1 MKPSH
6 KENKLLSEKL
16 KRETELMEKELM
28 LVEKLVTGNNIN
40 LKSLLKTGIN
50 SKNTK
55 KLIENIDKIDIN
67 DHVIKKENPP
77 INILNSKSTLT
88 MNNGPKL
95 SNKNLNKIDE
105 SKLNKANSKG
115 KVIKSAKFTEKND
128 INLNINSNMKINK
141 EQNKIKSNN
150 NIELNKEDLAHTK
163 SNLMTNLTSNT
174 EENEVFLLSNI
185 NMKNNNYG
193 KDNIN
198 NNLTEKEKDQL
209 YWNQLS
215 NKKKAEYKLKYRE
228 VYDFLNEINLSRY
241 IEIFLE
247 EGFNSLELLLMITED
262 FLHKKSFKDH
272 QIKDFIEQI
281 NRQNLQN
288 NSSQI
293 NEIYNNKIN
302 KNTEGPKNVETH
314 EFSINTDDT
323 HFNSSSKNVSICWNC
338 LKSCKEESHKIVDE
352 KSFFP
357 NKVVIIIIIFRFF
370 AQINVKNY
378 LLMKKM

>member
-6 KENKLLSEKL
+6 KENKLLSDKL

-67 DHVIKKENPP
+67 EYVVKKENPP
-77 INILNSKSTLT
+77 LNTINSKSTL
-88 MNNGPKL
+88 NNEPKI

-128 INLNINSNMKINK
+128 INLNINSNTKLTK
-141 EQNKIKSNN
+141 EHNKIKLSN
-150 NIELNKEDLAHTK
+150 NIELRKEDITHTK
-163 SNLMTNLTSNT
+163 SNSITNQSSTT

-185 NMKNNNYG
+185 NMNNNNYG
-193 KDNIN
+193 KDDIN

-215 NKKKAEYKLKYRE
+215 NKKKSEYKFKYRE

-247 EGFNSLELLLMITED
+247 EGFNTLELVLMITEE
-262 FLHKKSFKDH
+262 FLLKKSFKDH
-272 QIKDFIEQI
+272 QIKKFINQI
-281 NRQNLQN
+281 
-288 NSSQI
+288 
-293 NEIYNNKIN
+293 NNKIFQN
-302 KNTEGPKNVETH
+302 NTSHVNEIDNSKINRNNDGPKNVETH

-323 HFNSSSKNVSICWNC
+323 LFNSSSKNVSICWNC

-352 KSFFP
+352 KSFYP

-378 LLMKKM
+378 LQMKKI